1 MTDGQISSDSDWTG
15 RTVGGRWEVLE
26 LVARGGMASI
36 YRGRDTRLSRDVALK
51 VPRES
56 LLAVPGLR
64 ERFQSEI
71 ESLTKLSHP
80 SIIQVIDVGDEE
92 GLPYLVLQWLSGDDL
107 AARLAANGPVQPAQL
122 AEWVPHIAAALDYVH
137 GQGFMHRDVKPANI
151 LFGDTGN
158 VVLTDMGIVKA
169 LGDKPSEFSSAGGTP
184 GSPDYMGPEV
194 AKTKVLSPAYDQYAL
209 ALTAYEALGGDIP
222 WRGMAEVKALV
233 KKLEAPLPPLP
244 DSVPKGV
251 RDAIARAVDRDPEN
265 RFSTCTSFA
274 NALVEGI
281 GADGSETKAA
291 PSGPKPSLADAG
303 PVGESAQ
310 TRIYSGQITSGGV
323 AAAQA
328 AAEEEKETKRAPAR
342 KGGGETRMFRPEDVK
357 KKKNPLLWVGLLLVG
372 AVIAF
377 GVIGNMGKKQ
387 QTGPRLPTPTVKLN
401 SPQPDSRTRDADVLV
416 RGTAS
421 QHVKKVSVNDEEI
434 ALTAMGTF
442 KHTLTL
448 PEDGVHSIKVT
459 VIDSQGQRAETFA
472 KVTLDRAAPEI
483 LIDEP
488 KTDLIRTANPQLV
501 VLGHL
506 DDKDGLTRTR
516 WGLFKATDPTPY
528 EVKTAVSVDAETLKF
543 EIQATMS
550 DEGEYVLVI
559 KSADFAGNNS
569 ETRMRV
575 ILDRT
580 PPTVAI
586 TSPAA
591 QTQVRTPG
599 GLYKVA
605 CTCDD
610 PEATL
615 TVGDVELK
623 RQDDGTFTGAVEV
636 PAGIRE
642 YKPFDLVVNAVDA
655 AGNESS
661 AQVTLERGPDLGVDE
676 PTDNDSTN
684 ASSVM
689 VRGFVSDTQSEVTV
703 NDKRVEPNEEGY
715 FEIEVALET
724 EERHRIL
731 VKSVDT
737 SGKAREYPV
746 HITRDVSVP
755 TLKVMKPKHWDK
767 PEHEPQGTNDGNR
780 FELEGEVEDV
790 SDVSVYVNGEAAAV
804 DGKRWRIVV
813 YARWG
818 LDAFEIKAIDAAG
831 NESEPYRCLFRLR
844 PPKFKGLRRVTSAD
858 DEREIQEYELN
869 KDPTLSFVLV
879 PGGMY
884 TMGAPDSDAR
894 ALDNERPLRSVRV
907 DRFLLT
913 KAEVTWKQYLKY
925 LETTGETLDED
936 RRPSEEAYNHP
947 VTGLT
952 WEEASK
958 YCRWAGGRLPREA
971 EWEYAAR
978 AGVKENPFTWG
989 RDWLTDKANVRGGP
1003 GRLVT
1008 VSTSGEPNAFGIY
1021 DVLGNAAEWCWDW
1034 YDADYYASTTGLQPN
1049 PRGPRTGTER
1059 VVRGGD
1065 FEGGPDEVRLSA
1077 RRGAKP
1083 EPDLEAGETREY
1095 LEKIGFRVAI
1105 PAPVAR
1111 R

>member
-15 RTVGGRWEVLE
+15 RTIGGRWEVVE

-64 ERFQSEI
+64 ERFQGEI

-80 SIIQVIDVGDEE
+80 SIIQVIDVGEE
-92 GLPYLVLQWLSGDDL
+92 QGLPYLVLQWLSGDDL
-107 AARLAANGPVQPAQL
+107 AARLAADGPVAPAQL
-122 AEWVPHIAAALDYVH
+122 AEWVPQIAAALDYVH
-137 GQGFMHRDVKPANI
+137 EQGFMHRDVKPGNI

-194 AKTKVLSPAYDQYAL
+194 AKTKTLTPAYDQYAL
-209 ALTAYEALGGDIP
+209 ALTAYEALGGKIP
-222 WRGMAEVKALV
+222 WRGMSEVKALV
-233 KKLEAPLPPLP
+233 AKLEAPLPPLS

-251 RDAIARAVDRDPEN
+251 RDAIARATSREPES
-265 RFSTCTSFA
+265 RFSTCSSFA
-274 NALVEGI
+274 RSLVAGI
-281 GADGSETKAA
+281 EADAGAAA
-291 PSGPKPSLADAG
+291 ASSAGPKPSLSGAG

-323 AAAQA
+323 AAAKA
-328 AAEEEKETKRAPAR
+328 AAEQKPEAKRAPAR

-357 KKKNPLLWVGLLLVG
+357 KKKNPLLWVGLLVVG

-377 GVIGNMGKKQ
+377 GVIGNMGKKKK
-387 QTGPRLPTPTVKLN
+387 TGPVLPKPSVKLN

-421 QHVKKVSVNDEEI
+421 EHVNRITVNDEEI
-434 ALTAMGTF
+434 TLTAMGTF

-448 PEDGVHSIKVT
+448 PSDGEHSIKVT
-459 VIDSQGQRAETFA
+459 VEDAAGQKAETFA
-472 KVTLDRAAPEI
+472 KVTLDRSAPGI
-483 LIDEP
+483 VLDDP
-488 KTDLIRTANPQLV
+488 ATDVLRTAKAQLR

-516 WGLFKATDPTPY
+516 WGLFKNTDPTPY
-528 EVKTAVSVDAETLKF
+528 EIKTPVAMDAETLEF
-543 EIQATMS
+543 EIQATLT
-550 DEGEYVLVI
+550 DEGEYILVVQ
-559 KSADFAGNNS
+559 SGDFAGNAS
-569 ETRMRV
+569 EKRMRV
-575 ILDRT
+575 ILDQT
-580 PPTVAI
+580 APKIAI
-586 TSPAA
+586 TSPEAG
-591 QTQVRTPG
+591 TQVRTPG
-599 GLYKVA
+599 GVFEVI

-610 PEATL
+610 PDATL
-615 TVGDVELK
+615 RVGDVELK
-623 RQDDGTFTGAVEV
+623 RGEDGTFSGSVGV
-636 PAGIRE
+636 PAGTKE
-642 YKPFDLVVNAVDA
+642 YKQFDLLVSARDA

-661 AQVTLERGPDLGVDE
+661 TQVTLERGADLVVDE

-684 ASSVM
+684 QSAVM

-703 NDKRVEPNEEGY
+703 NDRRVEPNDEGY
-715 FEIEVALET
+715 FEIEIALET

-731 VKSVDT
+731 VKSIDST
-737 SGKAREYPV
+737 GQKREYPV
-746 HITRDVSVP
+746 HITRDVSKP
-755 TLKVMKPKHWDK
+755 TLEVTSPKHWSEA
-767 PEHEPQGTNDGNR
+767 EHEPQGTVDGNR
-780 FELEGEVEDV
+780 FELEGTVDDV

-804 DGKRWRIVV
+804 DGKRWRMVV

-818 LDAFEIKAIDAAG
+818 LDAFEIKAVDDAG
-831 NESEPYRCLFRLR
+831 NESEPFRCMFRLR
-844 PPKFKGLRRVTSAD
+844 PPKFDGLRRVSD
-858 DEREIQEYELN
+858 SDESRETLEYQLD

-879 PGGMY
+879 PGGAF

-894 ALDNERPLRSVRV
+894 ALDNERPTRTVRV

-913 KAEVTWKQYLKY
+913 KAEVTWKQYLNY
-925 LETTGETLDED
+925 MDATGTSIDEG

-958 YCRWAGGRLPREA
+958 YCEWAGGRLPREA

-978 AGVKENPFTWG
+978 AGVEENAFTWG

-1008 VSTSGEPNAFGIY
+1008 VSTSGEPNGFGIY

-1034 YDADYYASTTGLQPN
+1034 YAADYYASTTGLQPN
-1049 PRGPRTGTER
+1049 PRGPRDGTER

-1065 FEGGPDEVRLSA
+1065 FEGGPEEVRLSA
-1077 RRGAKP
+1077 RRGVKP
-1083 EPDLEAGETREY
+1083 APDLEAGETREY
-1095 LEKIGFRVAI
+1095 LERIGFRVAI
-1105 PAPVAR
+1105 PAPVSR
-1111 R
+1111 